1 MCYKTRTFSR
11 ANNSGSSTLIPE
23 SPKKPKQLGTE
34 SVEIAT
40 VLLPFTRVAP
50 RGLPFAKVSLCIR
63 IELALP
69 LFGLASYA
77 RTFPKGSS
85 TD

>member
-1 MCYKTRTFSR
+1 MS
-11 ANNSGSSTLIPE
+11 SGSSTTIPGR
-23 SPKKPKQLGTE
+23 PKKPKQLGTE
-34 SVEIAT
+34 SVEMTT
-40 VLLPFTRVAP
+40 VLLPFTRVTP
-50 RGLPFAKVSLCIR
+50 GGLPFAKVSLCIR

-69 LFGLASYA
+69 LFVLASYA